1 MPKEKKT
8 KNLPKKVEDRGL
20 VSNKEYDSTLT
31 ELKRQIRESQVKAI
45 AAANKEL
52 VLLYWNIGKTIVE
65 KQEKSG
71 WGTKIIE
78 KLAKDIQNA
87 FPGIE
92 GFSRTNIFR
101 MRAFYAAYH
110 NNPPAGG
117 QFQDSPSETIL
128 SIPWRHN
135 SVLVEKLKKHEE
147 RMWYAQ
153 KTIEHGWSRSV
164 LEIMIGNS
172 LHSRQG
178 KAITNF
184 KAVMPS
190 PQSDLAQQA
199 TKDPY
204 LFDFIALSDE
214 VLERDIE
221 NQLTEHIQKF
231 LLELG
236 QGFAFVGRQYPIKAG
251 KKDLYIDLLFYHLH
265 LRCYIIVELKA
276 KEFDSKDAGQMSVY
290 LSAVD
295 DLLRHEGDNPSIG
308 MILCRTKDNVF
319 VEYALRNFN
328 RPIGVAE
335 YETNLVEKL
344 PKELKA
350 SLPTV
355 KEIEAE
361 LEQDI
366 QNSEIPATVKKKKSR
381 KNSEESK

>member
-1 MPKEKKT
+1 MPKEKKR
-8 KNLPKKVEDRGL
+8 KNLPKKVKDREL
-20 VSNKEYDSTLT
+20 VSNKEYKSTLT
-31 ELKRQIRESQVKAI
+31 ELKKQIRESQVKAI
-45 AAANKEL
+45 SAANKEL
-52 VLLYWNIGKTIVE
+52 ILLYWNIGKTIVE

-101 MRAFYAAYH
+101 MRAFYTAYH

-117 QFQDSPSETIL
+117 QFQNSPPKTIL

-184 KAVMPS
+184 KAVIPS

-204 LFDFIALSDE
+204 LFDFIALSDD

-276 KEFDSKDAGQMSVY
+276 KEFESKDAGQMSVY

-335 YETNLVEKL
+335 YETKLVETL
-344 PKELKA
+344 PKELK
-350 SLPTV
+350 SNLPTV
-355 KEIEAE
+355 KEIEEE
-361 LEQDI
+361 LGKEKRNKQH
-366 QNSEIPATVKKKKSR
+366 
-381 KNSEESK
+381 

>member
-8 KNLPKKVEDRGL
+8 KNLPKKVEEGEL
-20 VSNKEYDSTLT
+20 FSNKDYDFTLT
-31 ELKRQIRESQVKAI
+31 ELKRQIKESQVKAI
-45 AAANKEL
+45 TAANKEL
-52 VLLYWNIGKTIVE
+52 IRLYWKIGKTIVE
-65 KQEKSG
+65 KQEKSR

-78 KLAKDIQNA
+78 KLAKDIQNS

-101 MRAFYAAYH
+101 MRAFYIAYQT
-110 NNPPAGG
+110 NPPAGG
-117 QFQDSPSETIL
+117 QFQNDPPEIL
-128 SIPWRHN
+128 ASIPWRHN

-153 KTIEHGWSRSV
+153 KTTEHGWSRSV
-164 LEIMIGNS
+164 VEIMIGNS

-204 LFDFIALSDE
+204 LFDFIALTDDVIE
-214 VLERDIE
+214 KDIE

-231 LLELG
+231 LMELG

-251 KKDLYIDLLFYHLH
+251 EKDLYIDLLFYHLT

-276 KEFDSKDAGQMSVY
+276 KEFDSRDAGQMSVY

-335 YETNLVEKL
+335 YETKLVETL
-344 PKELKA
+344 PKELKS

-355 KEIEAE
+355 EEIEAE
-361 LEQDI
+361 LEQDMPNI
-366 QNSEIPATVKKKKSR
+366 ESPNKKKKIR
-381 KNSEESK
+381 KKSKEK

>member
-1 MPKEKKT
+1 MPKEKKA
-8 KNLPKKVEDRGL
+8 KNLSKKAEEGGL
-20 VSNKEYDSTLT
+20 FSNKDCKSTLI
-31 ELKRQIRESQVKAI
+31 ELTRQIKESQARAI
-45 AAANKEL
+45 TATNKEL
-52 VLLYWNIGKTIVE
+52 IRLYWKIGKTIVE
-65 KQEKSG
+65 KQELGG

-78 KLAKDIQNA
+78 KLAKGIQNA

-101 MRAFYAAYH
+101 MRAFYIAYQT
-110 NNPPAGG
+110 NPPSGG
-117 QFQDSPSETIL
+117 QLQNDPPEIL
-128 SIPWRHN
+128 TTIPWRHN

-147 RMWYAQ
+147 RIWYAQ
-153 KTIEHGWSRSV
+153 KILEHGWSRSV
-164 LEIMIGNS
+164 LEIMIGDS
-172 LHSRQG
+172 IHSRLG

-184 KAVMPS
+184 KATMPP

-204 LFDFIALSDE
+204 LFDFIALSDD
-214 VLERDIE
+214 VFERDIE

-251 KKDLYIDLLFYHLH
+251 KKDLYIDLLFYHLT
-265 LRCYIIVELKA
+265 LRCYIIVDLKA

-295 DLLRHEGDNPSIG
+295 DLLRHQGDNPSIG

-335 YETNLVEKL
+335 YETKLVETL
-344 PKELKA
+344 PKKLKS

-366 QNSEIPATVKKKKSR
+366 LNVESPVKKKKSC
-381 KNSEESK
+381 KKSEGK

>member
-8 KNLPKKVEDRGL
+8 KNLPRKVEEGGL
-20 VSNKEYDSTLT
+20 FSNKDYDSTLT
-31 ELKRQIRESQVKAI
+31 ELKRQIKESQVRAI
-45 AAANKEL
+45 TAANKEL
-52 VLLYWNIGKTIVE
+52 IRLYWKIGKTIVE
-65 KQEKSG
+65 KQERSG

-101 MRAFYAAYH
+101 MRAFYIAYQT
-110 NNPPAGG
+110 NPPAGG
-117 QFQDSPSETIL
+117 QFQNDPPEIL
-128 SIPWRHN
+128 SSIPWRHN

-204 LFDFIALSDE
+204 LFDFIALSDDVME
-214 VLERDIE
+214 KDIE
-221 NQLTEHIQKF
+221 NQLNRAHSKVLDGTWTGLCIC
-231 LLELG
+231 
-236 QGFAFVGRQYPIKAG
+236 RKA
-251 KKDLYIDLLFYHLH
+251 
-265 LRCYIIVELKA
+265 
-276 KEFDSKDAGQMSVY
+276 
-290 LSAVD
+290 
-295 DLLRHEGDNPSIG
+295 
-308 MILCRTKDNVF
+308 
-319 VEYALRNFN
+319 
-328 RPIGVAE
+328 
-335 YETNLVEKL
+335 
-344 PKELKA
+344 
-350 SLPTV
+350 
-355 KEIEAE
+355 
-361 LEQDI
+361 
-366 QNSEIPATVKKKKSR
+366 IPD
-381 KNSEESK
+381 

>member
-1 MPKEKKT
+1 MTKEKKT
-8 KNLPKKVEDRGL
+8 KTL
-20 VSNKEYDSTLT
+20 SNKDYDSTLT
-31 ELKRQIRESQVKAI
+31 VLKKQIRESQVRAI
-45 AAANKEL
+45 TAANKEL
-52 VLLYWNIGKTIVE
+52 IRLYWKIGKTIVE
-65 KQEKSG
+65 KQEESG

-101 MRAFYAAYH
+101 MRAFYIAYQ
-110 NNPPAGG
+110 NNPPSGG
-117 QFQDSPSETIL
+117 QFQDDPPEIL
-128 SIPWRHN
+128 ASIPWRHN
-135 SVLVEKLKKHEE
+135 SVLVEKLKKYEE

-184 KAVMPS
+184 KSALPS
-190 PQSDLAQQA
+190 PQSDLAQQT

-204 LFDFIALSDE
+204 LFDFIALSDDVME
-214 VLERDIE
+214 KDIE

-231 LLELG
+231 LMELG

-251 KKDLYIDLLFYHLH
+251 KKDLYIDLLFYHLN

-276 KEFDSKDAGQMSVY
+276 KEFDSRDAGQMSIY

-335 YETNLVEKL
+335 YETKLVETL
-344 PKELKA
+344 PKELKS

-366 QNSEIPATVKKKKSR
+366 QSSESPAK
-381 KNSEESK
+381 